1 MQNNRL
7 DRRSAIRG
15 AAVVAAGATM
25 AACGSSSTP
34 AASGSSSAATPTL
47 DATKTFDAI
56 GGASAPVT
64 TGVTVSGAAAAENG
78 IGNTAGVAVG
88 GGAVFETA
96 KVVVTQPTAG
106 SYKAFTA
113 VCTHQGC
120 LVASVANGAIS
131 CPCHGSSFS
140 IKDGSVL
147 NGPAT
152 EPLKEEK
159 ITVSGTTIK
168 LG

>member
-1 MQNNRL
+1 MQSNRL
-7 DRRSAIRG
+7 DRRTAIRG
-15 AAVVAAGATM
+15 AAVVAAGATL
-25 AACGSSSTP
+25 AACGSTDSTAG
-34 AASGSSSAATPTL
+34 AASSSATPTL
-47 DATKTFDAI
+47 DAGTTFDAI
-56 GGASAPVT
+56 GSASAPVT

-78 IGNTAGVAVG
+78 IGSTSGVAVG

-120 LVASVANGAIS
+120 LVAGVANGAIS

-152 EPLKEEK
+152 QPLKEEK